1 MADNLPIPSGSD
13 GQLVVTVDSRQA
25 VRGLN
30 EIESRMLRMTRTV
43 NTGLNRSASAFE
55 RFTSFVKSA
64 AAAFAAFVTVR
75 TAIRLMDQFI
85 SRIVEVDRAFRG
97 FIASMSIIR
106 GSVAAATEEYQYLY
120 TMSNRLGVSV
130 ESSISQYHRLAAA
143 LKNVD
148 ESGELARHI
157 FSGISQ
163 AALVLHSSGR
173 QVTLIFE
180 AIQQMASK
188 GKLSLEE
195 LQRQLGNTLP
205 GAVSMAARAMMQ
217 SQSYIDAGITSA
229 VEAERKLREQIEKG
243 TINVYEFLGLVA
255 QQLKIEYGQGV
266 EYASKQF
273 TANLNRMRNTVYEFY
288 RQVGDAGA
296 TAGLTRIV
304 QEISRLFG
312 ESLDGAR
319 GLGQS
324 LEVAFGR
331 VADWISNLNPSDV
344 MDFFAAVRGAI
355 EATGLM
361 VHAFFELWRG
371 FDGPETKTPVLN
383 FVEFVGASMAG
394 LMDLISAAVAG
405 IGMLLNSLQRM
416 WIQTKQVF
424 TGGLGIAEPLSNA
437 VDRLGSRMGIEL
449 PGKAGRDHTR
459 RTQANLRGELYQ
471 NSVNYTNWVEMGEK
485 AFSGENSY
493 HAQTT
498 ALFDNLREQVA
509 NTAGRTATP
518 GMDVD
523 EFANPLSAENLKELI
538 DRIIANSGA
547 PNPGRDGSGSGT
559 EAAMR
564 RQIRDFDRLE
574 NAIGRWRGEA
584 GVTERANVKLE
595 RAFNDL
601 NEAVGKLHPV
611 TGELLLT
618 QEDADD
624 IMRMLNIRYEE
635 ALDPIG
641 YVIREYDRQATSLR
655 YLGEA
660 ADEYTEVLRQQEEWR
675 LNNIKYTEKDIEDL
689 KEKIR
694 LNQDLARSQA
704 AMEGLLRPR
713 NDQRDSIDRIQAL
726 GQLSRGYTDPDG
738 NVTQMSEG
746 ETAGA
751 LVDIFGVD
759 NMRNTQE
766 YYDAQF
772 EIYQNFLERV
782 KEAEKEGLISS
793 QTSEYLKFQAERDL
807 QDVRLQNYSKF
818 FDTLSGLASS
828 SNKHLFAIGK
838 AAALSQATIKGYQAV
853 QEALAAPPG
862 WPHNAANVIAVGVM
876 QASNVAAIASQT
888 PGFKTGGSFTV
899 GGSGGPDSQL
909 VQFWGTPG
917 ENVHINTPAQAKA
930 LEKMGDGSVAVNVV
944 VNMQGGDPSDKS
956 MGRQIGEAV
965 SVKVREVLIQESR
978 QGGLLWGMRA

>member
-85 SRIVEVDRAFRG
+85 GRIVEVDRAFRG

-205 GAVSMAARAMMQ
+205 GAVSMAARAMLQ
-217 SQSYIDAGITSA
+217 SQTYIDQGITTA

-243 TINVYEFLGLVA
+243 TINVYEFLTLVA
-255 QQLKIEYGQGV
+255 QQLKVEYGQGV
-266 EYASKQF
+266 EYASQQF
-273 TANLNRMRNTVYEFY
+273 TANLNRMKNTVYEFY

-304 QEISRLFG
+304 QEVAKLFG
-312 ESLDGAR
+312 ESLHGAR
-319 GLGQS
+319 GLGEA
-324 LEVAFGR
+324 LESAFGR
-331 VADWISNLNPSDV
+331 VADWISTLDTSNV
-344 MDFFAAVRGAI
+344 MDFFAAVRGSI

-361 VHAFFELWRG
+361 VTAFFELWKG
-371 FDGPETKTPVLN
+371 FDGPETKTPMLN
-383 FVEFVGASMAG
+383 FVAFVAESMAG
-394 LMDLISAAVAG
+394 LMDLISAAVSG
-405 IGMLLNSLQRM
+405 IGMLFNSIARM
-416 WIQTKQVF
+416 WIQTKQIF
-424 TGGLGIAEPLSNA
+424 TGGLGIAEPAVNA
-437 VDRLGSRMGIEL
+437 VDRLGQRFGLNI
-449 PGKAGRDHTR
+449 PGKAGRDHVR
-459 RTQANLRGELYQ
+459 QTQAQLRSDLYQ
-471 NSVNYTNWVEMGEK
+471 NSVNYTNWVEMGEN
-485 AFSGENSY
+485 AFSSDNSY
-493 HAQTT
+493 HARTQGIM
-498 ALFDNLREQVA
+498 DRLREQVE
-509 NTAGRTATP
+509 NSTGRTAAP
-518 GMDVD
+518 EMDVE
-523 EFANPLSAENLKELI
+523 EFANPLSAEGLKELL
-538 DRIIANSGA
+538 DRILANSGA
-547 PNPGRDGSGSGT
+547 PNAGRDGGRGA
-559 EAAMR
+559 EATMR
-564 RQIRDFDRLE
+564 RQVREFEKLE
-574 NAIGRWRGEA
+574 NAVGRWRGEA

-601 NEAVGKLHPV
+601 NAAVGKLDPT

-618 QEDADD
+618 QEEADD
-624 IMRMLNIRYEE
+624 IMRMLRIRYEE

-641 YVIREYDRQATSLR
+641 YVIREYQREATALR
-655 YLGEA
+655 FLGDA
-660 ADEYTEVLRQQEEWR
+660 SDEYTTVLRQQEEWR
-675 LNNIKYTEKDIEDL
+675 QNNIKYSEKDIENL
-689 KEKIR
+689 KEQIR
-694 LNQDLARSQA
+694 LNNELARQQA

-713 NDQRDSIDRIQAL
+713 NDQRDQIDRIRAL

-738 NVTQMSEG
+738 NMTQMTEG

-751 LVDIFGVD
+751 LVDIFGKD

-772 EIYQNFLERV
+772 EVYQQFLERV
-782 KEAEKEGLISS
+782 NEAREEGLISE
-793 QTSEYLKFQAERDL
+793 QTANAL
-807 QDVRLQNYSKF
+807 QLQSYV
-818 FDTLSGLASS
+818 
-828 SNKHLFAIGK
+828 
-838 AAALSQATIKGYQAV
+838 QM
-853 QEALAAPPG
+853 QEAKLATTQEFLG
-862 WPHNAANVIAVGVM
+862 YMTGMMNSNSK
-876 QASNVAAIASQT
+876 QAFKIGQAAAIAQASIDTYKAATGAYAAMASIPYVGPVLGAAAAAAAVVAGMANISKIRSQT
-888 PGFKTGGSFTV
+888 PPQFRTGGTYEV
-899 GGSGGPDSQL
+899 GGGGGHDSKRIT
-909 VQFWGTPG
+909 FDATPG
-917 ENVHINTPAQAKA
+917 EVIQVNTPSQAKA
-930 LEKMGDGSVAVNVV
+930 MERIASNLENEQRSPRSVVQNLTIVQ
-944 VNMQGGDPSDKS
+944 QGRPDRKTPEQNARAMKK
-956 MGRQIGEAV
+956 QA
-965 SVKVREVLIQESR
+965 
-978 QGGLLWGMRA
+978 MRLMED